1 MHYHTGCATLPDL
14 GMRFSDTD
22 AARAHLIRDLKTD
35 FGVNDEGV
43 DVVLHLVDQLL
54 AQGASAIA
62 RRSSRNS
69 TLGSNPSLKLR
80 SKMIRESIMTEK
92 IASLA
97 HGEVDVLILQALV
110 RKLIEKG
117 VLSPDDVKALLFEA
131 VTHLDLVGS
140 DLTPQAAQIIV
151 QEDLLPAFLGS

>member
-1 MHYHTGCATLPDL
+1 M
-14 GMRFSDTD
+14 
-22 AARAHLIRDLKTD
+22 
-35 FGVNDEGV
+35 N
-43 DVVLHLVDQLL
+43 
-54 AQGASAIA
+54 
-62 RRSSRNS
+62 
-69 TLGSNPSLKLR
+69 
-80 SKMIRESIMTEK
+80 EK
-92 IASLA
+92 VASLA

-151 QEDLLPAFLGS
+151 QEDLLPAFLRS

>member
-1 MHYHTGCATLPDL
+1 
-14 GMRFSDTD
+14 
-22 AARAHLIRDLKTD
+22 
-35 FGVNDEGV
+35 
-43 DVVLHLVDQLL
+43 
-54 AQGASAIA
+54 
-62 RRSSRNS
+62 
-69 TLGSNPSLKLR
+69 
-80 SKMIRESIMTEK
+80 MTEK
-92 IASLA
+92 VASLA

-131 VTHLDLVGS
+131 LTHLDLVGS

>member
-1 MHYHTGCATLPDL
+1 
-14 GMRFSDTD
+14 
-22 AARAHLIRDLKTD
+22 
-35 FGVNDEGV
+35 
-43 DVVLHLVDQLL
+43 
-54 AQGASAIA
+54 
-62 RRSSRNS
+62 
-69 TLGSNPSLKLR
+69 
-80 SKMIRESIMTEK
+80 MIRESIMTEK

>member
-1 MHYHTGCATLPDL
+1 
-14 GMRFSDTD
+14 
-22 AARAHLIRDLKTD
+22 
-35 FGVNDEGV
+35 
-43 DVVLHLVDQLL
+43 
-54 AQGASAIA
+54 
-62 RRSSRNS
+62 
-69 TLGSNPSLKLR
+69 
-80 SKMIRESIMTEK
+80 MTEK
-92 IASLA
+92 VASLA

-131 VTHLDLVGS
+131 MTHLDLVGS